1 MGKGRRD
8 DPERGRTARPVE
20 RPAGGPVLSSGAVT
34 ERPASAAASG
44 GLRLRPAPA
53 GLPVPDLAPP
63 VVAESGDPFA
73 TLRIVEFVARIE
85 RGRPVR
91 LDDLVDALNAR
102 HLDWL
107 FDSAVVANALI
118 ALQANWM
125 ADYRNASGIVLDDGP
140 LGPTVA
146 LEDSPRVDPWIVG
159 QARRMAA
166 ACHAALA
173 EFARRDG
180 VNRLG

>member
-1 MGKGRRD
+1 VTD
-8 DPERGRTARPVE
+8 RPV
-20 RPAGGPVLSSGAVT
+20 S
-34 ERPASAAASG
+34 ASPTASG
-44 GLRLRPAPA
+44 GLRLRPAPP
-53 GLPVPDLAPP
+53 GLPTLDLAPP
-63 VVAESGDPFA
+63 IVAESGDPFA
-73 TLRIVEFVARIE
+73 ALRIVGLVARLE

-107 FDSAVVANALI
+107 FDRAVVADALI

-125 ADYRNASGIVLDDGP
+125 ADYRNASGIVLDEGP
-140 LGPTVA
+140 LGPTVT
-146 LEDSPRVDPWIVG
+146 LEDSPRVDPWIIS
-159 QARRMAA
+159 QAQRAAA

>member
-1 MGKGRRD
+1 VID
-8 DPERGRTARPVE
+8 
-20 RPAGGPVLSSGAVT
+20 
-34 ERPASAAASG
+34 RPASPAASG

-53 GLPVPDLAPP
+53 GLPEPELAPP
-63 VVAESGDPFA
+63 IVAETGDPFA
-73 TLRIVEFVARIE
+73 ALRIVAVVARIE

-91 LDDLVDALNAR
+91 LDDIVDALNAR

-107 FDSAVVANALI
+107 FDRAVVADALV

-125 ADYRNASGIVLDDGP
+125 ADYRNASGIVLDEGP
-140 LGPTVA
+140 LGVTVT
-146 LEDSPRVDPWIVG
+146 LEDTRRVDPWIVG
-159 QARRMAA
+159 QAQRAAA
-166 ACHAALA
+166 ACREALA